1 MAKALFR
8 QTPWRTHLITNS
20 PRNTC
25 YALLFFTSLS
35 RSLPI
40 TSTTTFSFLAST
52 TIATSRTSLSRPV
65 HLTVQRRRFWLWL
78 PTRGRGAPPVSPSA
92 RSQLSLHMP
101 SQHNIPPKN
110 DAGDNT
116 FFYDCILQRD
126 SSQYKTLKRVECV
139 CHLVRS
145 RIELADFSGSHLLV
159 QVLPCFRGNFVLS
172 RPTKFF
178 SFFAHQDER
187 E

>member
-1 MAKALFR
+1 MLR
-8 QTPWRTHLITNS
+8 PLIFHIS
-20 PRNTC
+20 LMFS
-25 YALLFFTSLS
+25 AHHHHHHHLLFSLNGNS
-35 RSLPI
+35 HKHHVAFAPRPSYSTARKILVMASDTRERRPSGEPI
-40 TSTTTFSFLAST
+40 RPFSDVPAHAES
-52 TIATSRTSLSRPV
+52 A
-65 HLTVQRRRFWLWL
+65 QY
-78 PTRGRGAPPVSPSA
+78 PP
-92 RSQLSLHMP
+92 Q
-101 SQHNIPPKN
+101 N

-116 FFYDCILQRD
+116 FFYGCILQRD

-145 RIELADFSGSHLLV
+145 RIKLADFSGSHLLV

>member
-1 MAKALFR
+1 MAGAFFR

-20 PRNTC
+20 PPNTC
-25 YALLFFTSLS
+25 YALLFSTSLS
-35 RSLPI
+35 RSLLI
-40 TSTTTFSFLAST
+40 TTTTPSSFLAST
-52 TIATSRTSLSRPV
+52 AIAISRTSLSRPA
-65 HLTVQRRRFWLWL
+65 HLTVQRGRSWLWL
-78 PTRGRGAPPVSPSA
+78 WTRGRGAPPVSPSA
-92 RSQLSLHMP
+92 RSQMSLHMP
-101 SQHNIPPKN
+101 GQHNIPPKN

-116 FFYDCILQRD
+116 FFYGCILQRD
-126 SSQYKTLKRVECV
+126 SRRFKTLKRVECV
-139 CHLVRS
+139 CHLARR
-145 RIELADFSGSHLLV
+145 RIKLADFSGSHLLV